1 MWRVSSRASG
11 RDRRFWGDEAAVFA
25 ALGNGTVSVLDLSGG
40 WMENE
45 VAGGRNISL
54 TLNKGGG

>member
-1 MWRVSSRASG
+1 MAGFIKGVRPGSTIP
-11 RDRRFWGDEAAVFA
+11 GDEAAVFA
-25 ALGNGTVSVLDLSGG
+25 ALGNGTVSVLDLSRG
-40 WMENE
+40 WIENE